1 MTIYCDIDNT
11 ICRTEGNDYEN
22 AVPIQENID
31 KINKLF
37 DEGNVIVYW
46 TARGNTSG
54 RDWHSFTLK
63 QLYSWGCNFNSLSM
77 DKPSFD
83 RIIDDRA
90 LKIEEL

>member
-1 MTIYCDIDNT
+1 MTYYVDIDNT
-11 ICRTEGNDYEN
+11 ICSTEGNDYEN

-37 DEGNVIVYW
+37 RDNIIVYW

-54 RDWHSFTLK
+54 KDWHSFTLK
-63 QLYSWGCNFNSLSM
+63 QLHSWGCKFNSLSM
-77 DKPSFD
+77 NKPSFD
-83 RIIDDRA
+83 IIIDDRA